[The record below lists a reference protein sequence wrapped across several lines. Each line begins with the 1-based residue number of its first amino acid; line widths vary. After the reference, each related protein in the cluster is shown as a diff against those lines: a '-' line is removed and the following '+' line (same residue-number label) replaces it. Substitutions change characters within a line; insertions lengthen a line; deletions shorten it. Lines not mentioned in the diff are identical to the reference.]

1 MGKIFA
7 HLLSN
12 FVVSM
17 IAKQNKTVGL
27 WKKEQE

>member
-1 MGKIFA
+1 MGEIFA

-17 IAKQNKTVGL
+17 IVKHNKTVRL